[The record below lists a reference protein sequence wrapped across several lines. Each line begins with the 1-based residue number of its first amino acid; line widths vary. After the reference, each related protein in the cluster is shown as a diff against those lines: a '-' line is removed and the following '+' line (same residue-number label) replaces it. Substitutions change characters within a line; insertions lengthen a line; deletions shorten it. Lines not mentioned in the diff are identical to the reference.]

1 MVLLLTVLS
10 VLAVWSL
17 LALLVLGLLVIF
29 KALEAVRRNLE
40 QIAMGVRAIEH
51 ETAPLGRDAA
61 ALGTNLHSAA
71 AALDDL
77 GARLEHTVQQLAA
90 PAPARGS
97 QR

>member
-17 LALLVLGLLVIF
+17 LALLVLGLLVVL

-40 QIAMGVRAIEH
+40 QIAMGVRAIER

-61 ALGTNLHSAA
+61 TLGTNLHSAA

-77 GARLEHTVQQLAA
+77 GTWLEHTVRQLAA
-90 PAPARGS
+90 PAPASGS
-97 QR
+97 HR